1 MRAIELIGD
10 VDDQHRLRAEVPP
23 DLHAGPVRL
32 ILLVPDEDDA
42 GGLAWSLGVARE
54 WAAELSDPREDIYSL
69 EDGQP
74 ANVSG

>member
-23 DLHAGPVRL
+23 DLQAGPVRL

-42 GGLAWSLGVARE
+42 GGLAWSRGVARE

-69 EDGQP
+69 ENEQP